1 MATKSARRTKSPK
14 ALEKEVDRLERDVYR
29 AKERLDKARH
39 RLPEV
44 EIPDYVLRGSDGKAL
59 TLSKAFGGKPALVV
73 VFNMGVRC
81 PMCTTWAD
89 GFSGV
94 AHHLEDRAA
103 LLVVSPDAVKVQRPF
118 AKKRGWRF
126 AMASTAGS
134 TFYKDTGFE
143 SDDGRPW
150 PGVATFY
157 READGRIFRV
167 AKTAFGP
174 GDDFSPVYGVLPL
187 LREGQ
192 NGWWPKFTYG
202 RRARAK

>member
-1 MATKSARRTKSPK
+1 MAVKTARRAKSPK
-14 ALEKEVDRLERDVYR
+14 ALEKEVDRLEREVYR

-44 EIPDYVLRGSDGKAL
+44 EIPDYVLRGADGKPL
-59 TLSKAFGGKPALVV
+59 LLSKAFGAKDDLVV

-103 LLVVSPDAVKVQRPF
+103 LLVVSKDPVKVQRPF

-126 AMASTAGS
+126 PMASTEGS

-143 SDDGRPW
+143 DAEARPW
-150 PGVATFY
+150 PGIATFH
-157 READGRIFRV
+157 RTADGRIFRI
-167 AKTAFGP
+167 AKTSFGP
-174 GDDFSPVYGVLPL
+174 GDDFSPVFGVLPL
-187 LREGQ
+187 LFQGQ
-192 NGWWPKFTYG
+192 NGWWPKLDY
-202 RRARAK
+202 RRPRR